1 VANQRKTLIS
11 VLKLVV
17 SSALIYFIFT
27 KLNIDDVLGVVKKVD
42 LFYLILA
49 LAAFM
54 ASKVIAA
61 FRLNLY
67 FHQLG
72 IYLTQRSNLKLY
84 LLGMFYNL
92 FLPGGIGGDAYKG
105 YVIKKKFKVDTKKV
119 ISVLVLDRLS
129 GLLVLFVYA
138 CALALFLK
146 NDHLNNFKLLLGSGI
161 LLSIAVFWFLNKR
174 FFAYVL
180 PVFWKSVSYSAFVQL
195 AQLVS
200 VLCILKALG
209 ITIHNIAY
217 LFIFL
222 VSSIVSVV
230 PLTIGGIGSREVTFF
245 YGATWLELD
254 KSTSVGISMVF
265 FLITA
270 LVSLFGALYHFK
282 KTDLKVHGASLEV
295 LDTNSH

>member
-1 VANQRKTLIS
+1 MANQRKTLIS

-27 KLNIDDVLGVVKKVD
+27 KLNIDDVLGVIKKVD

-49 LAAFM
+49 LAAFVV
-54 ASKVIAA
+54 SKIIAA

-105 YVIKKKFKVDTKKV
+105 YVIKKKFEVDTKKV
-119 ISVLVLDRLS
+119 ISILVLDRLS

-138 CALALFLK
+138 CTLALFLK
-146 NDHLNNFKLLLGSGI
+146 NDHLRNFKLLLGSGI
-161 LLSIAVFWFLNKR
+161 LLSIVVFWFLNKK

-180 PVFWKSVSYSAFVQL
+180 PIFWKSVSYSVFVQL
-195 AQLVS
+195 AQLAS
-200 VLCILKALG
+200 VLLILKALG
-209 ITIHNIAY
+209 IAIHTIAY

-245 YGATWLELD
+245 YGATWLKLD
-254 KSTSVGISMVF
+254 ESTSVGISMVF

-270 LVSLFGALYHFK
+270 LVSLFGVLYHFK
-282 KTDLKVHGASLEV
+282 KTDLECACG
-295 LDTNSH
+295 